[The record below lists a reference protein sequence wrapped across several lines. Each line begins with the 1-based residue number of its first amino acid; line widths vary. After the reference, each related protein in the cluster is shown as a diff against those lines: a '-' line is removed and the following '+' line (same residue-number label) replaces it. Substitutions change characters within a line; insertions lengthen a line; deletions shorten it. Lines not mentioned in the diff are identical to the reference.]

1 MRNLRNGN
9 SFEHRFGSTE
19 KVERAILDTQPMEYL
34 YSDPSGHHFMNQE
47 SYEQITLDDETLGD
61 SMLYLLPNTVIQ
73 IDFYD
78 ERPVGIELP
87 NTVTLEVVDTEPSM
101 KGATA
106 SASYKPAKMET
117 GLTVQRAALHR
128 GGDQDH
134 HRHPR
139 EQVPEPGVNPNSDRR
154 RPHLVR
160 GLHLLDHAP
169 RGRSRLRRLKL
180 GDPTAY
186 EGGQV
191 SLNPSRTSGGSP
203 GAWCRAPPLLR
214 AHPTA

>member
-1 MRNLRNGN
+1 MCILFEGDVCRVMNAQHVTPGNLRGFVQARMRNLRNGN

-19 KVERAILDTQPMEYL
+19 KVERAILDTIPMEYL

-47 SYEQITLDDETLGD
+47 TYEQITLEDDTLGD
-61 SMLYLLPNTVIQ
+61 SMLYLLPNSVIQ

-117 GLTVQRAALHR
+117 GLTVMVPPFIEIGTKIIIDTRENKYLSRA
-128 GGDQDH
+128 
-134 HRHPR
+134 
-139 EQVPEPGVNPNSDRR
+139 
-154 RPHLVR
+154 
-160 GLHLLDHAP
+160 
-169 RGRSRLRRLKL
+169 
-180 GDPTAY
+180 
-186 EGGQV
+186 
-191 SLNPSRTSGGSP
+191 
-203 GAWCRAPPLLR
+203 
-214 AHPTA
+214 